1 MLTSSRLPKGYVLW
15 GGQPVLTG
23 IDGEAQSSPTS
34 HRSFMQRELFSDEIW
49 REPVRSVRGDSKAT
63 KGGRRIRSGGASA
76 AGE

>member
-1 MLTSSRLPKGYVLW
+1 MMTSSRLPKGYVLW

-23 IDGEAQSSPTS
+23 TDGEVQSSPTS

-49 REPVRSVRGDSKAT
+49 REPVRYDPGASKAT
-63 KGGRRIRSGGASA
+63 KGGRRTRSGGASA